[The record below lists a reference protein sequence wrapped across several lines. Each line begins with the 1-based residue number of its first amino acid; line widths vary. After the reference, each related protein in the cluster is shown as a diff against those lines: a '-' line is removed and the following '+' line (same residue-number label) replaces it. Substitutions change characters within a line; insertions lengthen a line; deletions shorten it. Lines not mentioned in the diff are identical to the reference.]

1 MTNFD
6 FDTPVDRRNTL
17 SYKWDS
23 VSRNMGEED
32 VLPMWVA
39 DMDFKCPKPMLD
51 ALQKRIEHG
60 IFGYTKRGDRY
71 YEIIQSWLARRF
83 DWNVQ
88 KEWLCYCPPGVI
100 PAVTILLDILTKPGD
115 PVIMHMPNYD
125 SLFGAVKDMGRRL
138 IECPLQLKDDG
149 YHMDFELF
157 ERLILQ
163 HSIKVMVFCSPHNP
177 TGRVWNQ
184 EELKRLSDLCSRYEV
199 TTISDEV
206 HCDIVYKPHV
216 HTPFGKIPGMEKRSV
231 TLMSPNKS
239 FNVGGLMTASVI
251 IPDLDLM
258 ARYRKVLGT
267 WAMNLDT
274 TFGTI
279 AVETLYSDA
288 ECEAWLDAVVAYLE
302 NNVKYAAD
310 FVNRNIKGVSTLC
323 PQGTY
328 LLWLDFTKTGMSGEE
343 LNEFLVKK
351 AHLDLSRGTE
361 FDPACSGH
369 MRMNLACP
377 FATVQE
383 AMRRLQLAM
392 ADKDASSDGR

>member
-1 MTNFD
+1 MAEFD
-6 FDTPVDRRNTL
+6 FDTPINRRNTL

-23 VSRNMGEED
+23 IDRNLGEED

-39 DMDFKCPKPMLD
+39 DMDFKCPQPMLD
-51 ALQKRIEHG
+51 ALGKRIEHG
-60 IFGYTKRGDRY
+60 IMGYTKRGAQY
-71 YEIIQSWLARRF
+71 YDIMQNWLSRRF
-83 DWNVQ
+83 GWTVK

-125 SLFGAVKDMGRRL
+125 SLYGAVKDMGRQL
-138 IECPLQLKDDG
+138 IQCPLQLTEDG

-157 ERLILQ
+157 EELVKKNN
-163 HSIKVMVFCSPHNP
+163 IKVMVFCSPHNP
-177 TGRVWNQ
+177 TGRVWTT
-184 EELKRLSDLCSRYEV
+184 EELNRLGEICAQYNM
-199 TTISDEV
+199 TAISDEV
-206 HCDIVYKPHV
+206 HCDIVYKPNI
-216 HTPFGKIPGMEKRSV
+216 HTPFGKIPGMENHSV

-251 IPDLDLM
+251 IPDADLM

-288 ECEAWLDAVVAYLE
+288 DCEAWLDAVVAYME
-302 NNVKYAAD
+302 KNVRYAAD
-310 FVNRNIKGVSTLC
+310 FINKNIKGVSTIC

-328 LLWLDFTKTGMSGEE
+328 LILLDFTRTGMHGEE
-343 LNEFLVKK
+343 LKEFLIKK
-351 AHLDLSRGTE
+351 AHLDLSEGTE
-361 FDPACSGH
+361 FDPAYTAH

-383 AMRRLQLAM
+383 AMKRLQSAM
-392 ADKDASSDGR
+392 ANHMC